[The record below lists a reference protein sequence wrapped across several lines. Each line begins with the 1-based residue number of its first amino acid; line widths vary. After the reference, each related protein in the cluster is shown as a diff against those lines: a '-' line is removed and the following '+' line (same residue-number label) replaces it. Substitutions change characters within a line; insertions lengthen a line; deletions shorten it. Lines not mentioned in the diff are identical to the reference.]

1 MCVCVCVCVCVV
13 LALAYSEGVVRLNT
27 FKGFANFSC
36 VYTPTMFMCVTYKLN
51 GIAYFSANKQLLF
64 HVSLTWWF

>member
-13 LALAYSEGVVRLNT
+13 LALAYFEGVVRLNI
-27 FKGFANFSC
+27 FKGFAKFSC
-36 VYTPTMFMCVTYKLN
+36 VYTPTTFVCVTYKLK
-51 GIAYFSANKQLLF
+51 GIAYFLANKQLLF